1 MTRTRVQR
9 FILTLS
15 LLCLLAAGVSA
26 ATGTTREIDLDEAM
40 RLASQH
46 DATYRLAGIDVAA
59 ARLGLEQV
67 EAGNLMQPS
76 PTLLFQAQVGLDLTE
91 RSHILAERSLM
102 LQVEQDYYTL
112 LRLEN
117 ILGVLDEA
125 IRLAERQLDVAKRR
139 QESGAAT
146 VLDVMRAETALVRHR
161 ADREEVVGNMQ
172 LAKRKFTQTLGL
184 AAETR
189 LILDPTV
196 VSEDLPQI
204 TLEVALQEGADNR
217 IELGQAAAGVSIA
230 EKELE
235 LATNDYTPVLTRRQ
249 AEIELERAQIRQHQ
263 AQQGIQLDI
272 ENSYHAMHDA
282 YKRMELA
289 DLELA
294 EADENHRVVQALFAA
309 GMATDVEI
317 LQVQTGLMQA
327 RSARVN
333 ATFDFNIARAQLFHA
348 IGWAPG
354 DSLRNGSE

>member
-1 MTRTRVQR
+1 
-9 FILTLS
+9 
-15 LLCLLAAGVSA
+15 
-26 ATGTTREIDLDEAM
+26 
-40 RLASQH
+40 
-46 DATYRLAGIDVAA
+46 
-59 ARLGLEQV
+59 
-67 EAGNLMQPS
+67 
-76 PTLLFQAQVGLDLTE
+76 
-91 RSHILAERSLM
+91 M